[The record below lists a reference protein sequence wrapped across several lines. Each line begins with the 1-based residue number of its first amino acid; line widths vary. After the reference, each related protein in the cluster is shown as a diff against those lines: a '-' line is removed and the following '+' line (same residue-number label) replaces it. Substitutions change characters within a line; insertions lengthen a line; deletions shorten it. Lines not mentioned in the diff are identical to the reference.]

1 MMIDFLYF
9 SGTHCSVCQALKPK
23 LIEAITKSYPE
34 VKIEVIDANTFPDIA
49 AQKLVFTI
57 PVALILVEGKEHY
70 RFARS
75 FSVSEVLDKLERL
88 KSLYENN

>member
-34 VKIEVIDANTFPDIA
+34 VKIEVIDVNTFPDIA

-57 PVALILVEGKEHY
+57 PVALILVEGKEYY

-75 FSVSEVLDKLERL
+75 FSVSEVLNKLERL
-88 KSLYENN
+88 KSLYESN

>member
-34 VKIEVIDANTFPDIA
+34 VKIEVIDVNTFPDIA
-49 AQKLVFTI
+49 AQKLVLNLYGSPVCSTLGKNPKLI
-57 PVALILVEGKEHY
+57 PWLSK
-70 RFARS
+70 
-75 FSVSEVLDKLERL
+75 
-88 KSLYENN
+88 